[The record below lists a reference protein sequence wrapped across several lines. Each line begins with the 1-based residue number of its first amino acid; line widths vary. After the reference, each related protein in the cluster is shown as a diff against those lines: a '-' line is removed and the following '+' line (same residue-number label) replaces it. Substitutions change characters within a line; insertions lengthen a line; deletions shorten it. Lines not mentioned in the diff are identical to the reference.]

1 MSQSRQDW
9 RINFAISLVATV
21 ISGFFIDR
29 TLRHLLGP
37 TANAKAPAAQD
48 AVRRFKARK
57 PDVDLDHLNEHELL
71 IMAEVIAPEDINV
84 SFEDIGGLEGIISD
98 LRESVLYPL
107 TMPSFFT
114 QNSPLLQA
122 PTGVLLYGPPG
133 CGKTMLAKALASESS
148 ATFINIK
155 ISSILD
161 KWFGESNKIVAGI
174 FSLAHKLQPSI
185 IFIDEIDSFLRER
198 SKSDHEVMSMLK
210 AEFMTLWDGLTTEG
224 RIMVLGATNR
234 PNDIDSAFLRRMP
247 KRFSIKLPNQE
258 QRKRILKL
266 MLNGTELEP
275 NFDFDA
281 VIAKMAGLSGSDI
294 KEVCRDA
301 AMVPAREYF
310 RDNYVDGKP
319 KVNNA
324 DKTIKMRPLRT
335 SDFFADAHAA
345 HGWDNR
351 RTQPAEES
359 LD

>member
-37 TANAKAPAAQD
+37 TSSTKSPAAQD
-48 AVRRFKARK
+48 AVRRFKARN

-84 SFEDIGGLEGIISD
+84 RFEDIGGLEEIIGD

-114 QNSPLLQA
+114 NNSPLLQA

-155 ISSILD
+155 ISAILD
-161 KWFGESNKIVAGI
+161 KWFGESNKIVAAI
-174 FSLAHKLQPSI
+174 FSLAQKLQPSI

-210 AEFMTLWDGLTTEG
+210 AEFMTLWDGLTTGG

-247 KRFSIKLPNQE
+247 KRFSIKLPNPE
-258 QRKRILKL
+258 QRQRILRL
-266 MLNGTELEP
+266 MLKGTELEKD
-275 NFDFDA
+275 FDFDA

-294 KEVCRDA
+294 KEACRDA

-319 KVNNA
+319 KATNTDRN
-324 DKTIKMRPLRT
+324 IKMRPLRT
-335 SDFFADAHAA
+335 NDFFTGSHAA
-345 HGWDNR
+345 HGKDNHH
-351 RTQPAEES
+351 TQSVDVS

>member
-37 TANAKAPAAQD
+37 TSSAKAPAAQD

-84 SFEDIGGLEGIISD
+84 RFEDIGGLEGIISD

-210 AEFMTLWDGLTTEG
+210 AEFMTLWDGLTTAG

-247 KRFSIKLPNQE
+247 KRFSIKLPNPE

-275 NFDFDA
+275 NFDFDG
-281 VIAKMAGLSGSDI
+281 VVAKMAGLSGSDI

-301 AMVPAREYF
+301 AMVPAREHF

-319 KVNNA
+319 KVNNV
-324 DKTIKMRPLRT
+324 DKKIKMRPLRT
-335 SDFFADAHAA
+335 SDFFADTHAA

-351 RTQPAEES
+351 RTQPAEAS

>member
-1 MSQSRQDW
+1 MSQLRQDW
-9 RINFAISLVATV
+9 RVNLAISVVATV

-37 TANAKAPAAQD
+37 TSSVKASAAQD

-71 IMAEVIAPEDINV
+71 IMTEVIAPEDINV
-84 SFEDIGGLEGIISD
+84 TFEDIGGLETIISD

-107 TMPSFFT
+107 TMPSFFA

-122 PTGVLLYGPPG
+122 PKGVLLYGPPG

-148 ATFINIK
+148 ATFINVK

-161 KWFGESNKIVAGI
+161 KWFGESNKLVAGI

-224 RIMVLGATNR
+224 RVMVLGATNR

-247 KRFSIKLPNQE
+247 KRFSIKLPDAE

-275 NFDFDA
+275 HFELDA
-281 VIAKMAGLSGSDI
+281 LIAKMAGLSGSDI
-294 KEVCRDA
+294 KEACRDA

-319 KVNNA
+319 KTNSV
-324 DKTIKMRPLRT
+324 DKNVKMRPLRA
-335 SDFFADAHAA
+335 SDFFASSHAA
-345 HGWDNR
+345 NGWDDR
-351 RTQPAEES
+351 RTQSVEDS